1 MKKNGFF
8 QGTLAKVSGYT
19 LGTIINALVSFVSI
33 PIMTALFPAEEMG
46 RISLFSSYQTI
57 ALSFVFLGMDQ
68 SVSRYYYEPPQKM
81 NSKSL
86 TSICFGI
93 SLLACVIVSAS
104 ICVLWK
110 HFSYLILGEE
120 NFYIALGLAMAIF
133 THLTLRF
140 LNQVSRLQN
149 DVKMYVIQAV
159 CITIASKL
167 SYVLS
172 AFRSKSAF
180 EAIMIM
186 VVFSFLVTA
195 VFLGIKHKSTFEIPK
210 KVSISIVKKILA
222 FGLPQIPVQL
232 LASLNGNISQIILK
246 KFVNYSSVGIF
257 STTTTV
263 TNAIAIVQN
272 SINIIWGPYVYK
284 NYKEKQEVIIKMHHI
299 ISFLMISAG
308 LMLCLTEDII
318 YFILVDG
325 GYWASKIYFP
335 LMLISPICYT
345 ISETL
350 GIGFKL
356 AEKSYWNILVYG
368 MCFVSNATLCYLL
381 IPIMGMMGAAVAN
394 AISSII
400 MLLIKSI
407 IGEYYYCCSDS
418 YSKLIVAFLSMCIA
432 VVCTSLYYES
442 ILRYIV
448 ICLSLIITMF
458 IYRNEIIYIK
468 NLVLRKDT

>member
-1 MKKNGFF
+1 
-8 QGTLAKVSGYT
+8 
-19 LGTIINALVSFVSI
+19 
-33 PIMTALFPAEEMG
+33 MTALFPAEEMG

-81 NSKSL
+81 NSKRL

-93 SLLACVIVSAS
+93 SLLACVVVSAF
-104 ICVLWK
+104 ICVLWR
-110 HFSYLILGEE
+110 HFSYLIIGAE
-120 NFYIALGLAMAIF
+120 NFYIAIGLVVAIF

-167 SYVLS
+167 SYVLA
-172 AFRSKSAF
+172 AFRSNSAF
-180 EAIMIM
+180 DAIITM
-186 VVFSFLVTA
+186 VVFSFIVTA
-195 VFLGIKHKSTFEIPK
+195 VFFGIKHKSTFEIPQ
-210 KVSISIVKKILA
+210 KVSINTVKKILV

-232 LASLNGNISQIILK
+232 LASLNANISQIVLK

-257 STTTTV
+257 STTTSV

-284 NYKEKQEVIIKMHHI
+284 NYKKKQEVIIKMHHI

-308 LMLCLTEDII
+308 LILCLTEDII
-318 YFILVDG
+318 YYILVDEA
-325 GYWASKIYFP
+325 YWGSKIYFP
-335 LMLISPICYT
+335 LMLLSPICYT

-368 MCFVSNATLCYLL
+368 VCFAINAILCYLL
-381 IPIMGMMGAAVAN
+381 IPNLGVMGAAVSN
-394 AISSII
+394 AVSSII

-418 YSKLIVAFLSMCIA
+418 YSKLIVAFLSMCSA
-432 VVCTSLYYES
+432 VICASLYYGS
-442 ILRYIV
+442 IIRYIV
-448 ICLSLIITMF
+448 LCCSMLITTF
-458 IYRNEIIYIK
+458 VYRGEIIYMK
-468 NLVLRKDT
+468 DLVLRKDM